1 MIQQLHFWVYT
12 QRMSKRYMHYH
23 TYYSIIH
30 SSQDRM
36 IDWSIIYLSIYV
48 CIYLS
53 SIIHEKEEKPSIFDH
68 MENPWG
74 HYAKWN
80 KSRKYCMISLKC
92 GIQKSQTHKNRVKC

>member
-1 MIQQLHFWVYT
+1 
-12 QRMSKRYMHYH
+12 MHYH

-36 IDWSIIYLSIYV
+36 IDWSIIYLSMYV
-48 CIYLS
+48 S
-53 SIIHEKEEKPSIFDH
+53 SIIHEKEEMPSIVDH
-68 MENPWG
+68 MEKPWG

-80 KSRKYCMISLKC
+80 KSHKYCMISLKC